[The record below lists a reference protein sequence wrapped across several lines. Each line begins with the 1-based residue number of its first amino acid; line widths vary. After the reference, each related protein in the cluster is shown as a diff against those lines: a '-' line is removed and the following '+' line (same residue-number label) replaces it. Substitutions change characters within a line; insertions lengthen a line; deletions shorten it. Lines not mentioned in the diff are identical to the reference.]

1 MPLSEGESKK
11 KMGRIL
17 SALLIAFVV
26 GFDQIT
32 KYFAEKNLADASV
45 SVIPNVFSFDLTY
58 NKGIAWGLLKDQR
71 WVFLSLSTVAII
83 GIGVLYFYIKK
94 QHPLLRLSLG
104 FILGG
109 GIGNMID
116 RIFNPKGVVDFI
128 KTDFMD
134 FPYFNVADS
143 FITVGAIMFAVY
155 LIFYDRKQEKPLVF
169 DKPLKEAA
177 SEDSEDSEDDDDD
190 ITDDGLSN

>member
-1 MPLSEGESKK
+1 MARL
-11 KMGRIL
+11 L

-32 KYFAEKNLADASV
+32 KYLAEKHLAEAV
-45 SVIPNVFSFDLTY
+45 SVIPGLFSFQLTY
-58 NKGIAWGLLKDQR
+58 NTGMAWGLLKDQR

-83 GIGVLYFYIKK
+83 GIGVLYFAIKK
-94 QHPLLRLSLG
+94 QHILLRLSIG

-116 RIFNPKGVVDFI
+116 RIFNPNGVVDFI

-134 FPYFNVADS
+134 FPLFNVADS
-143 FITVGAIMFAVY
+143 FITIGAVMFAVY
-155 LIFYDRKQEKPLVF
+155 LLFYDKKQEKPLIF
-169 DKPLKEAA
+169 DKAVKY
-177 SEDSEDSEDDDDD
+177 EDEDDNSDDE
-190 ITDDGLSN
+190 LSD